1 MTMRLL
7 GRSKGVG
14 IVVAGLLATACGA
27 PAGSS
32 PASAA
37 PASAAPASAVSAS
50 AAPEPASAE
59 PVTGDLTFQFWI
71 AGDADQKA
79 WEAVTAVAMADH
91 PGLKITVQG
100 TPWPDYWSKIGN
112 QLSNT
117 GAPCIVGM
125 QSLRLAAYADQ
136 LVPMDD
142 LMAKYGVKAEDFD
155 KSIFDGLKHGGKQV
169 ALPYDFGPL
178 IVYYNRDRFK
188 AANIAEPKPG
198 WTLDDF
204 KKAATALTTG
214 GKFGFTTASIDQEY
228 VTWVLDLSGAEVLD
242 AAGKFAVTSPA
253 FVEGYKQYVALM
265 RQGIAPPVSVAGYDG
280 YLAMLSQ
287 WQDGSAA
294 MYVDGPWMVISNR
307 DAVKFDMGMAPMP
320 AGPGGSKHYTAGSGF
335 GISKQCSNPDAAF
348 QAIVSMTGDE
358 ALTGLASVG
367 RAYPAR
373 PAVADAWYT
382 AAKIEGARET
392 LDYAAAH
399 SVPLL
404 TPPNWVQAADLFDR
418 FGLQALTGEATPEDT
433 LKTIQDQATSGN

>member
-1 MTMRLL
+1 MGPL
-7 GRSKGVG
+7 GRSKGMVA
-14 IVVAGLLATACGA
+14 IVAASLLAAACGTA
-27 PAGSS
+27 TSTPQ
-32 PASAA
+32 AST
-37 PASAAPASAVSAS
+37 PQASTPQASTPQASTPEATPVSA
-50 AAPEPASAE
+50 
-59 PVTGDLTFQFWI
+59 DLTFQFWI
-71 AGDADQKA
+71 AGDADKKA
-79 WEAVTAVAMADH
+79 WETVTAVAMSDH

-100 TPWPDYWSKIGN
+100 TPWPDYWTKIGN

-142 LMAKYGVKAEDFD
+142 LMTKYGVKAADFD
-155 KSIFDGLKHGGKQV
+155 KSIFDSMKHGGKQV

-178 IVYYNRDRFK
+178 IVYYNRNSFK

-204 KKAATALTTG
+204 TKAATALTTG

-228 VTWVLDLSGAEVLD
+228 LSWVLDLSGAEVLD
-242 AAGKFAVTSPA
+242 SNGKLAVNSPA
-253 FVEGYKQYVALM
+253 FVDGYKKYVDLM
-265 RQGIAPPVSVAGYDG
+265 RSSIAPPVTVAGYDG
-280 YLAMLSQ
+280 YLNMLTAWTS
-287 WQDGSAA
+287 GTAA

-335 GISKQCSNPDAAF
+335 GISKQCATPEAAF
-348 QAIVSMTGDE
+348 QAIVSMTSDK

-392 LDYAAAH
+392 LDYANSH
-399 SVPLL
+399 SVPWL
-404 TPPNWVQAADLFDR
+404 TPPNWVQMADLFDR
-418 FGLQALTGEATPEDT
+418 TGLQALTGELTPEEV
-433 LKTIQDQATSGN
+433 LKTVQEQGGL

>member
-1 MTMRLL
+1 MRPL
-7 GRSKGVG
+7 GRSKVVVG
-14 IVVAGLLATACGA
+14 MVVAGLLATACGTA
-27 PAGSS
+27 ATPQPSTPQASTPQASTPQASTLEPS
-32 PASAA
+32 PVAA
-37 PASAAPASAVSAS
+37 
-50 AAPEPASAE
+50 
-59 PVTGDLTFQFWI
+59 DLTFQFWI
-71 AGDADQKA
+71 AGEADQKA
-79 WEAVTAVAMADH
+79 WETVVAVAMADH

-125 QSLRLAAYADQ
+125 QSLRLAAYGDQ
-136 LVPMDD
+136 LVPLDD
-142 LMAKYGVKAEDFD
+142 LMAKYGVNAGDFD
-155 KSIFDGLKHGGKQV
+155 KSILDGTKHGGKQV

-188 AANIAEPKPG
+188 AANVAEPKPG
-198 WTLDDF
+198 WTLEDF
-204 KKAATALTTG
+204 TKAATALTTG

-228 VTWVLDLSGAEVLD
+228 VTWVLNLSGAEVLD
-242 AAGKFAVTSPA
+242 AGGKLALTSPA

-265 RQGIAPPVSVAGYDG
+265 RQGIAPPASVAGYDG

-287 WQDGSAA
+287 FQDGSAA

-307 DAVKFDMGMAPMP
+307 DAVKFELGMAPMP

-335 GISKQCSNPDAAF
+335 GISKQCATPEAAF
-348 QAIVSMTGDE
+348 QAIVSMTSDK
-358 ALTGLASVG
+358 ALSGLASVG

-382 AAKIEGARET
+382 SAKIEGARET
-392 LDYAAAH
+392 LEYAAAH

-404 TPPNWVQAADLFDR
+404 TPPNWVQVADLFDR
-418 FGLQALTGEATPEDT
+418 FGLLALTGEATPEDT
-433 LKTIQDQATSGN
+433 LKTVQDQGSAGN

>member
-1 MTMRLL
+1 MRLL
-7 GRSKGVG
+7 GRWKGTVG
-14 IVVAGLLATACGA
+14 IVAAGLLATACGA
-27 PAGSS
+27 PASTAQPS
-32 PASAA
+32 APQASTPQASTPQASAA
-37 PASAAPASAVSAS
+37 SA
-50 AAPEPASAE
+50 
-59 PVTGDLTFQFWI
+59 DLTFQFWI
-71 AGDADQKA
+71 AGDADKAA
-79 WEAVTAVAMADH
+79 WETVVAVAMADH

-112 QLSNT
+112 QLSNS

-125 QSLRLAAYADQ
+125 QSLRLAAYGDQ
-136 LVPMDD
+136 LVPLDD
-142 LMAKYGVKAEDFD
+142 LMVKYGVKAEDFD
-155 KSIFDGLKHGGKQV
+155 KSILDGTKHGGKQV

-204 KKAATALTTG
+204 TKAATALTTG

-228 VTWVLDLSGAEVLD
+228 VTWVLNLTGAEVLD
-242 AAGKFAVTSPA
+242 ADGKLALTSPA

-265 RQGIAPPVSVAGYDG
+265 RQGIAPPTSVAGYDG

-287 WQDGSAA
+287 FQDGSAA

-307 DAVKFDMGMAPMP
+307 DAVKFELGMVPMP
-320 AGPGGSKHYTAGSGF
+320 AGAGGSKHYTAGSGF
-335 GISKQCSNPDAAF
+335 GISKQCATPEEAF
-348 QAIVSMTGDE
+348 QAIVSMTSDK
-358 ALTGLASVG
+358 ALSGLASVG

-392 LDYAAAH
+392 LEYAAAH

-404 TPPNWVQAADLFDR
+404 TPPNWVQVADLFDR
-418 FGLQALTGEATPEDT
+418 FGLLALTGEATPEDT
-433 LKTIQDQATSGN
+433 LQTVQDQGTVAN

>member
-1 MTMRLL
+1 MRHL
-7 GRSKGVG
+7 GRSKGVVG
-14 IVVAGLLATACGA
+14 IIAAALLATACGA

-32 PASAA
+32 QASAA
-37 PASAAPASAVSAS
+37 PASAAS
-50 AAPEPASAE
+50 EPASAE
-59 PVTGDLTFQFWI
+59 PVSADLTFQFWI
-71 AGDADQKA
+71 AGEADQKA
-79 WEAVTAVAMADH
+79 WETVVAVAMADH

-125 QSLRLAAYADQ
+125 QSLRLAAYGDQ
-136 LVPMDD
+136 LVPLDD
-142 LMAKYGVKAEDFD
+142 LMVKYGVKAEDFD
-155 KSIFDGLKHGGKQV
+155 KSILDGTKHGGKQV

-178 IVYYNRDRFK
+178 IVYYNRDSFK

-204 KKAATALTTG
+204 TKAATALTTG

-228 VTWVLDLSGAEVLD
+228 VTWVLNLTGAEVLGAD
-242 AAGKFAVTSPA
+242 GKLALTSPA

-287 WQDGSAA
+287 FQDGSAA

-307 DAVKFDMGMAPMP
+307 DAVKFDMGMVPMP

-335 GISKQCSNPDAAF
+335 GISKQCATPDAAF
-348 QAIVSMTGDE
+348 QAIVSMTSDE

-392 LDYAAAH
+392 LEYAAAH

-418 FGLQALTGEATPEDT
+418 FGLLALTGEATPEDT
-433 LKTIQDQATSGN
+433 LQTVQDQGTAGN

>member
-1 MTMRLL
+1 M
-7 GRSKGVG
+7 SKGMVA
-14 IVVAGLLATACGA
+14 IVAASLLAAACGTA
-27 PAGSS
+27 TSTPQ
-32 PASAA
+32 AST
-37 PASAAPASAVSAS
+37 PQASTPQASTPQASTPEATPVSA
-50 AAPEPASAE
+50 
-59 PVTGDLTFQFWI
+59 DLTFQFWI
-71 AGDADQKA
+71 AGDADKKA
-79 WEAVTAVAMADH
+79 WETVTAVAMSDH

-100 TPWPDYWSKIGN
+100 TPWPDYWTKIGN

-142 LMAKYGVKAEDFD
+142 LMTKYGVKAADFD
-155 KSIFDGLKHGGKQV
+155 KSIFDSMKHGGKQV

-178 IVYYNRDRFK
+178 IVYYNRNSFK

-204 KKAATALTTG
+204 TKAATALTTG

-228 VTWVLDLSGAEVLD
+228 LSWVLDLSGAEVLD
-242 AAGKFAVTSPA
+242 SNGKLAVNSPA
-253 FVEGYKQYVALM
+253 FVEGYKKYVDLM
-265 RQGIAPPVSVAGYDG
+265 RSSIAPPVTVAGYDG
-280 YLAMLSQ
+280 YLNMLTAWTS
-287 WQDGSAA
+287 GTAA

-335 GISKQCSNPDAAF
+335 GISKQCATPEAAF
-348 QAIVSMTGDE
+348 QAIVSMTSDK

-392 LDYAAAH
+392 LDYANSH
-399 SVPLL
+399 SVPWL
-404 TPPNWVQAADLFDR
+404 TPPNWVQMADLFDR
-418 FGLQALTGEATPEDT
+418 TGLQALTGELTPEEV
-433 LKTIQDQATSGN
+433 LKTVQEQGGL

>member
-1 MTMRLL
+1 M
-7 GRSKGVG
+7 VA
-14 IVVAGLLATACGA
+14 IVAASLLAAACGTA
-27 PAGSS
+27 TSTPQ
-32 PASAA
+32 ASTQ
-37 PASAAPASAVSAS
+37 ASTPQASTPQASTPEATQVSA
-50 AAPEPASAE
+50 
-59 PVTGDLTFQFWI
+59 DLTFQFWI
-71 AGDADQKA
+71 AGDADKQA
-79 WEAVTAVAMADH
+79 WETVTAVAMADH

-100 TPWPDYWSKIGN
+100 TPWPDYWTKIGN

-142 LMAKYGVKAEDFD
+142 LMVKYGVKAEDFD
-155 KSIFDGLKHGGKQV
+155 KSIFDSMKHGGKQV

-178 IVYYNRDRFK
+178 IVYYNRDSFK

-198 WTLDDF
+198 WTLEDF
-204 KKAATALTTG
+204 TKAATALTTG

-228 VTWVLDLSGAEVLD
+228 LSWVLDLSGAEVLD
-242 AAGKFAVTSPA
+242 ANGKLAVNSPA
-253 FVEGYKQYVALM
+253 FVDGYKKYVDLM
-265 RQGIAPPVSVAGYDG
+265 RSSIAPPVTVAGYDG
-280 YLAMLSQ
+280 YLNMLTAWTS
-287 WQDGSAA
+287 GTAA

-307 DAVKFDMGMAPMP
+307 DAVKFDMGMVPMP

-335 GISKQCSNPDAAF
+335 GISKQCATPEAAF
-348 QAIVSMTGDE
+348 QAIVSMTSDK

-392 LDYAAAH
+392 LDYANAH
-399 SVPLL
+399 SVPWL
-404 TPPNWVQAADLFDR
+404 TPPNWVQMADLFDR
-418 FGLQALTGEATPEDT
+418 TGLQALTGELTPEEV
-433 LKTIQDQATSGN
+433 LKTVQEQGGL

>member
-1 MTMRLL
+1 M
-7 GRSKGVG
+7 VA
-14 IVVAGLLATACGA
+14 IVAASLLAAACGTA
-27 PAGSS
+27 TSTPQ
-32 PASAA
+32 AST
-37 PASAAPASAVSAS
+37 PQASTPQASTPQASTPEATPVSA
-50 AAPEPASAE
+50 
-59 PVTGDLTFQFWI
+59 DLTFQFWI
-71 AGDADQKA
+71 AGDADKKA
-79 WEAVTAVAMADH
+79 WETVTAVAMSDH

-100 TPWPDYWSKIGN
+100 TPWPDYWTKIGN

-142 LMAKYGVKAEDFD
+142 LMTKYGVKAADFD
-155 KSIFDGLKHGGKQV
+155 KSIFDSMKHGGKQV

-178 IVYYNRDRFK
+178 IIYYNRNSFK

-204 KKAATALTTG
+204 TKAATALTTG

-228 VTWVLDLSGAEVLD
+228 LSWVLDLSGAEVLD
-242 AAGKFAVTSPA
+242 SNGKLAVNSPA
-253 FVEGYKQYVALM
+253 FVDGYKKYVDLM
-265 RQGIAPPVSVAGYDG
+265 RSSIAPPVTVAGYDG
-280 YLAMLSQ
+280 YLNMLTAWTS
-287 WQDGSAA
+287 GTAA

-335 GISKQCSNPDAAF
+335 GISKQCATPEAAF
-348 QAIVSMTGDE
+348 QAIVSMTSDK

-392 LDYAAAH
+392 LDYANSH
-399 SVPLL
+399 SVPWL
-404 TPPNWVQAADLFDR
+404 TPPNWVQMADLFDR
-418 FGLQALTGEATPEDT
+418 TGLQALTGELTPEEV
-433 LKTIQDQATSGN
+433 LKTVQEQGGL

>member
-1 MTMRLL
+1 MRHL
-7 GRSKGVG
+7 GRSKGVVG
-14 IVVAGLLATACGA
+14 IIAAALLATACGA

-32 PASAA
+32 QASAA
-37 PASAAPASAVSAS
+37 PASAAPASAAS
-50 AAPEPASAE
+50 EPASAE
-59 PVTGDLTFQFWI
+59 PVSADLTFQFWI
-71 AGDADQKA
+71 AGEADQKA
-79 WEAVTAVAMADH
+79 WETVVAVAMADH

-125 QSLRLAAYADQ
+125 QSLRLAAYGDQ
-136 LVPMDD
+136 LVPLDD
-142 LMAKYGVKAEDFD
+142 LMVKYGVKAEDFD
-155 KSIFDGLKHGGKQV
+155 KSILDGTKHGGKQV

-178 IVYYNRDRFK
+178 IVYYNRDSFK

-204 KKAATALTTG
+204 TKAATALTTG

-228 VTWVLDLSGAEVLD
+228 VTWVLNLTGAEVLGAD
-242 AAGKFAVTSPA
+242 GKLALTSPA

-287 WQDGSAA
+287 FQDGSAA

-307 DAVKFDMGMAPMP
+307 DAVKFDMGMVPMP

-335 GISKQCSNPDAAF
+335 GISKQCATPDAAF
-348 QAIVSMTGDE
+348 QAIVSMTSDE

-392 LDYAAAH
+392 LEYAAAH

-418 FGLQALTGEATPEDT
+418 FGLLALTGEATPEDT
-433 LKTIQDQATSGN
+433 LQTVQDQGTAGN

>member
-1 MTMRLL
+1 MHRF
-7 GRSKGVG
+7 GRPRWAVW
-14 IVVAGLLATACGA
+14 IVVAGLLASACGSTGGTPQA
-27 PAGSS
+27 SS
-32 PASAA
+32 PQASTPAISTPQPSA
-37 PASAAPASAVSAS
+37 PSPSEVSA
-50 AAPEPASAE
+50 
-59 PVTGDLTFQFWI
+59 DLTFQFWI
-71 AGDADQKA
+71 GGEADQKA
-79 WEAVTAVAMADH
+79 WETVTAVATADH
-91 PGLKITVQG
+91 PGLKMTVQG

-136 LVPMDD
+136 LVPMDE
-142 LMAKYGVKAEDFD
+142 LMTKYGVNAGDFD
-155 KSIFDGLKHGGKQV
+155 KSILDGLKHGGKQV

-188 AANIAEPKPG
+188 AANIPEPKPG

-204 KKAATALTTG
+204 KTAATALTTG

-242 AAGKFAVTSPA
+242 SAGKFAVTSPA
-253 FVEGYKQYVALM
+253 FVDGYKQYVALM
-265 RQGIAPPVSVAGYDG
+265 RSGIAPPVSVAGYDG
-280 YLAMLSQ
+280 YLGMLSQ

-335 GISKQCSNPDAAF
+335 AISKQCATPEAAF
-348 QAIVSMTGDE
+348 QAIVSMTSDE
-358 ALTGLASVG
+358 ALSGLASVG

-373 PAVADAWYT
+373 PAVSDAWYT

-392 LDYAAAH
+392 LEYAAEH

-404 TPPNWVQAADLFDR
+404 TPPNWVQAADVFDR
-418 FGLQALTGEATPEDT
+418 FGLLALTGEATPEDT
-433 LKTIQDQATSGN
+433 LQTVQEQGTAGN

>member
-1 MTMRLL
+1 MGPL
-7 GRSKGVG
+7 GRSKGMVA
-14 IVVAGLLATACGA
+14 IVAASLLAAACGTA
-27 PAGSS
+27 TSTPQ
-32 PASAA
+32 ASTQ
-37 PASAAPASAVSAS
+37 ASTPQASTPQASTPEATQVSA
-50 AAPEPASAE
+50 
-59 PVTGDLTFQFWI
+59 DLTFQFWI
-71 AGDADQKA
+71 AGDADKQA
-79 WEAVTAVAMADH
+79 WETVTAVAMADH

-100 TPWPDYWSKIGN
+100 TPWPDYWTKIGN

-142 LMAKYGVKAEDFD
+142 LMVKYGVKAEDFD
-155 KSIFDGLKHGGKQV
+155 KSIFDSMKHGGKQV

-178 IVYYNRDRFK
+178 IVYYNRDSFK

-198 WTLDDF
+198 WTLEDF
-204 KKAATALTTG
+204 TKAATALTTG

-228 VTWVLDLSGAEVLD
+228 LSWVLDLSGAEVLD
-242 AAGKFAVTSPA
+242 ANGKLAVNSPA
-253 FVEGYKQYVALM
+253 FVDGYKKYVDLM
-265 RQGIAPPVSVAGYDG
+265 RSSIAPPVTVAGYDG
-280 YLAMLSQ
+280 YLNMLTAWTS
-287 WQDGSAA
+287 GTAA

-307 DAVKFDMGMAPMP
+307 DAVKFDMGMVPMP

-335 GISKQCSNPDAAF
+335 GISKQCPTPEAAF
-348 QAIVSMTGDE
+348 QAIVSMTSDK

-392 LDYAAAH
+392 LDYANAH
-399 SVPLL
+399 SVPWL
-404 TPPNWVQAADLFDR
+404 TPPNWVQMADLFDR
-418 FGLQALTGEATPEDT
+418 TGLQALTGELTPEEV
-433 LKTIQDQATSGN
+433 LKTVQEQGGL

>member
-1 MTMRLL
+1 M
-7 GRSKGVG
+7 VA
-14 IVVAGLLATACGA
+14 IVAASLLAAACGTA
-27 PAGSS
+27 TSTPQ
-32 PASAA
+32 AST
-37 PASAAPASAVSAS
+37 PQASTPQASTPQASTPEATPVSA
-50 AAPEPASAE
+50 
-59 PVTGDLTFQFWI
+59 DLTFQFWI
-71 AGDADQKA
+71 AGEADKKA
-79 WEAVTAVAMADH
+79 WETVTAVAMSDH

-100 TPWPDYWSKIGN
+100 TPWPDYWTKIGN

-142 LMAKYGVKAEDFD
+142 LMTKYGVKAADFD
-155 KSIFDGLKHGGKQV
+155 KSIFDSMKHGGKQV

-178 IVYYNRDRFK
+178 VVYYNRNSFK

-204 KKAATALTTG
+204 TKAATALTTG

-228 VTWVLDLSGAEVLD
+228 LSWVLDLSGAEVLD
-242 AAGKFAVTSPA
+242 SNGKLAVNSPA
-253 FVEGYKQYVALM
+253 FVDGYKKYVDLM
-265 RQGIAPPVSVAGYDG
+265 RSSIAPPVTVAGYDG
-280 YLAMLSQ
+280 YLNMLTAWTS
-287 WQDGSAA
+287 GTAA

-335 GISKQCSNPDAAF
+335 GISKQCATPEAAF
-348 QAIVSMTGDE
+348 QAIVSMTSDK

-392 LDYAAAH
+392 LDYANSH
-399 SVPLL
+399 SVPWL
-404 TPPNWVQAADLFDR
+404 TPPNWVQMADLFDR
-418 FGLQALTGEATPEDT
+418 TGLQALTGELTPEEV
-433 LKTIQDQATSGN
+433 LKTVQEQGGL

>member
-1 MTMRLL
+1 MRHL
-7 GRSKGVG
+7 GRSKGVVG
-14 IVVAGLLATACGA
+14 IIAAALLATACGA

-32 PASAA
+32 QASAA
-37 PASAAPASAVSAS
+37 PASAAPASAAS
-50 AAPEPASAE
+50 EPASAE
-59 PVTGDLTFQFWI
+59 PVSADLTFQFWI
-71 AGDADQKA
+71 AGEADQKA
-79 WEAVTAVAMADH
+79 WETVVAVAMADH

-125 QSLRLAAYADQ
+125 QSLRLAAYGDQ
-136 LVPMDD
+136 LVPLDD
-142 LMAKYGVKAEDFD
+142 LMVKYGVKAEDFD
-155 KSIFDGLKHGGKQV
+155 KSILDGTKHGGKQV

-178 IVYYNRDRFK
+178 IVYYNRDSFK

-204 KKAATALTTG
+204 TKAATALTTG

-228 VTWVLDLSGAEVLD
+228 VTWVLNLTGAEVLGAD
-242 AAGKFAVTSPA
+242 GKLALTSPA

-287 WQDGSAA
+287 FQDGSAA

-307 DAVKFDMGMAPMP
+307 DAVKFDMGMVPMP

-335 GISKQCSNPDAAF
+335 GISKQCATPEAAF

-392 LDYAAAH
+392 LDYATAH
-399 SVPLL
+399 SVPWL
-404 TPPNWVQAADLFDR
+404 TPPNWVQVADLFDR
-418 FGLQALTGEATPEDT
+418 YGLQALTGEATPEDT
-433 LKTIQDQATSGN
+433 LKTVQDQGTAGN

>member
-1 MTMRLL
+1 
-7 GRSKGVG
+7 
-14 IVVAGLLATACGA
+14 VVCIAVVGLLASACGSTAGTSQPSNPQASAPQASTPQASA
-27 PAGSS
+27 PAPSEL
-32 PASAA
+32 SA
-37 PASAAPASAVSAS
+37 
-50 AAPEPASAE
+50 
-59 PVTGDLTFQFWI
+59 DLTFQFWI
-71 AGDADQKA
+71 AGDADKKA
-79 WEAVTAVAMADH
+79 WETVTAVAMSDH

-100 TPWPDYWSKIGN
+100 TPWPDYWTKIGN

-136 LVPMDD
+136 LVPMDE
-142 LMAKYGVKAEDFD
+142 LMTKYGVKAADFD
-155 KSIFDGLKHGGKQV
+155 KSIFDSMNQGGKQV

-178 IVYYNRDRFK
+178 IVYYNRDSFK

-204 KKAATALTTG
+204 KSAATALTTG

-228 VTWVLDLSGAEVLD
+228 LSWVLDLSGAEVLD
-242 AAGKFAVTSPA
+242 ASGKLAVNSPA
-253 FVEGYKQYVALM
+253 FVDGYKKYVDLM
-265 RQGIAPPVSVAGYDG
+265 RSSIAPPVTVAGYDG
-280 YLAMLSQ
+280 YLNMLTARTS
-287 WQDGSAA
+287 GSAA

-307 DAVKFDMGMAPMP
+307 DAVKFDMGMVPMP

-335 GISKQCSNPDAAF
+335 GISKQCATPEAAF
-348 QAIVSMTGDE
+348 QAIVSMTSDK

-392 LDYAAAH
+392 LDYANAH
-399 SVPLL
+399 SVPWL
-404 TPPNWVQAADLFDR
+404 TPPNWVQMADLFDR
-418 FGLQALTGEATPEDT
+418 TGLQALTGELTPEEV
-433 LKTIQDQATSGN
+433 LKTVQEQGGL